1 MTTSSGMVDERTSK
15 ITTTK
20 IRKRQDELLFP
31 AAHALLHHHNYPE
44 GKHCEILSRLG
55 YKGGIN
61 VKSYF
66 FFQKGLLY
74 S

>member
-1 MTTSSGMVDERTSK
+1 M
-15 ITTTK
+15 
-20 IRKRQDELLFP
+20 LLFFLLEEHKVISFVAL
-31 AAHALLHHHNYPE
+31 AAVLPVANALLHHHNYSE
-44 GKHCEILSRLG
+44 GKHCEMLSRLG